1 MNDQK
6 KIKIGLKISKNSQEG
21 PDIFLDKFHK
31 TALKDNLAQFYPY
44 YSWKNEISIFASTAP
59 IFSFRPFILRLDGI
73 YYDLGMSQKYNK
85 KYNKPILQSY
95 RKAEGYIFQSSFCK
109 ELIENYF
116 GERDVPREVIFNG
129 SRVTDASTENLV
141 EIRRSNKRKKII
153 CSANWR
159 PNKRLD
165 AIIKVVTRVRKEID
179 CELIIIGNI
188 NQPIPDE
195 EFIKPIGYMNND
207 DLNDVLKEGN
217 TFIHTSILDNC
228 PNSVI
233 EAIANKLPVLASNLG
248 GTRELIEAT
257 SGGIVSECDQEIN
270 FRKYVDQQNPP
281 SPNIGK
287 LTEDLL
293 TLFHNEERITKQ
305 IDTHPVDI
313 KTTAKAYVD
322 FAVKVARKDHRS

>member
-6 KIKIGLKISKNSQEG
+6 KIKIGLKVSKNSQEG
-21 PDIFLDKFHK
+21 PNIFLEKFRIR
-31 TALKDNLAQFYPY
+31 ALKDKLAEFYPH
-44 YSWKNEISIFASTAP
+44 YSWKNEVSIFASTAP
-59 IFSFRPFILRLDGI
+59 FFTLSPFILRLDGI
-73 YYDLGMSQKYNK
+73 YYDLGRDKKYND
-85 KYNKPILQSY
+85 KYNKPILKSY
-95 RKAEGYIFQSSFCK
+95 KKASGFIFQSHFAK
-109 ELIENYF
+109 ELVESYF
-116 GERDVPREVIFNG
+116 GEKNIPTEVIFNG
-129 SRVTDASTENLV
+129 SRVTDESPEKLV
-141 EIRRSNKRKKII
+141 EIRQSNKRKKII
-153 CSANWR
+153 CSSNWR

-165 AIIKVVTRVRKEID
+165 AIIKTVIKVRKEVD

-188 NQPIPDE
+188 NESIPDE
-195 EFIKPIGYMNND
+195 EFIKPVGYINNKELD
-207 DLNDVLKEGN
+207 TLLKDGN
-217 TFIHTSILDNC
+217 AFIHLCLLDNC

-233 EAIANKLPVLASNLG
+233 EAITNKLPVITSNLG
-248 GTRELIEAT
+248 GTKELIKAT

-281 SPNIGK
+281 SPDIGK